1 MSKLLRVS
9 TSLLA
14 LGLWLPGSAIAGP
27 FSGVDSDGDG
37 VDAVLDNCTNVANAS
52 QTDADGD
59 GCGNECDGDLNNSGV
74 ANIADFGTFKT
85 CFGRTVG
92 PGGPADDPTCAES
105 DMNNSGVV
113 NIADFGLFKNE
124 FATGG
129 IPGPSG
135 SPIKAGAPSCP

>member
-1 MSKLLRVS
+1 VV
-9 TSLLA
+9 
-14 LGLWLPGSAIAGP
+14 WLPGASVAGP
-27 FSGVDSDGDG
+27 FSGNDSDGDG
-37 VDAVLDNCTNVANAS
+37 VDAVLDNCLGVANSS

-59 GCGNECDGDLNNSGV
+59 GCGNECDGDFNNSGV
-74 ANIADFGTFKT
+74 ANIADFGTFKS

-92 PGGPADDPTCAES
+92 PGGPADDSTCAES

-129 IPGPSG
+129 VPGPSG
-135 SPIKAGAPSCP
+135 SPIRAGAPSCP